1 MVMVHQVIKIVH
13 YVMMYLIQYVVLMVL
28 HIKIYVNLENV
39 LEFNLQISDLVV
51 FLIIEDQEIKIN
63 VNVLSNL
70 ILFVVL
76 IL

>member
-1 MVMVHQVIKIVH
+1 MVHQVIKIVH